1 MEGHYLVLTFA
12 AGKEDVRREY
22 VPLLDDEETAE
33 AALLRWAKAHP
44 DMFLNGK
51 PRQKNIE
58 RTLER
63 LVNEPLFVQIARPT
77 SWYREKGRGAFAA
90 PGTGPT
96 SRKRRRR

>member
-1 MEGHYLVLTFA
+1 VNGHYLVLTFK

-22 VPLLDDEETAE
+22 FSLIDDEESQD
-33 AALLRWAKAHP
+33 AALARWAKSHP
-44 DMFLNGK
+44 DMFLDGR

-58 RTLER
+58 RTLAR
-63 LVNEPLFVQIARPT
+63 LMAEPLYVQIARPT
-77 SWYREKGRGAFAA
+77 SWYREKGLGAFAE

>member
-1 MEGHYLVLTFA
+1 MKGHYLVLTFA

-22 VPLLDDEETAE
+22 FALLDDEETAE

-44 DMFLNGK
+44 DMHPEGR
-51 PRQKNIE
+51 PRQRNIDT
-58 RTLER
+58 TLAR
-63 LVNEPLFVQIARPT
+63 LMSEPLFVQLAHPT
-77 SWYREKGRGAFAA
+77 SWYREKGLGAFAE